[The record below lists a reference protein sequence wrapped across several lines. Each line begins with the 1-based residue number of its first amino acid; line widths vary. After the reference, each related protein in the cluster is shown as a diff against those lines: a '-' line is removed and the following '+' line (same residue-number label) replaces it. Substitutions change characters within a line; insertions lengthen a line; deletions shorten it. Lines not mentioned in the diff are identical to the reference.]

1 MELFVNQFRHAL
13 SFIIIA
19 INYLELIFFPSV
31 LKDVLLQ
38 HAWRTTNTVIEITGM
53 KQRCNYR
60 LVSFI
65 SSFFSFLRQFTSFK
79 RFYFCF
85 LNSDHLIS

>member
-1 MELFVNQFRHAL
+1 MELFVNQFLQAL

-19 INYLELIFFPSV
+19 INYLEQIFFPFV
-31 LKDVLLQ
+31 LKDVFLQ

-65 SSFFSFLRQFTSFK
+65 SSFFSL
-79 RFYFCF
+79 
-85 LNSDHLIS
+85 LMPIHLF

>member
-19 INYLELIFFPSV
+19 INYLELIFFPFV

-65 SSFFSFLRQFTSFK
+65 SSFFLLLMS
-79 RFYFCF
+79 
-85 LNSDHLIS
+85 NHLLKGFIFVFSILTT